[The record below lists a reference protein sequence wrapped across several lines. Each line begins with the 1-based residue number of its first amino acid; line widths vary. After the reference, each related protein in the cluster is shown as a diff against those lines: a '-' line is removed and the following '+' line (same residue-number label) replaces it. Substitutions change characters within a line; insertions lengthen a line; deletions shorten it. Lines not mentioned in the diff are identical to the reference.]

1 LNDAYHGGCRGQ
13 ASKKAFS
20 GNDNMRTGRCSA
32 KLPAMLV
39 AIVVVFI
46 CPAAAQIQVTSASP
60 DAAPQGT
67 LNLNVTISGSGFKKG
82 ATAQWFITGTNNTG
96 GVTVNSTSFN
106 GSNKLTANISVASD
120 ATISGF
126 DVIVKNTDGRTGKGT
141 DTFVVTEKGTPIGCS
156 TTGTP
161 NGFSLAAVLN
171 PVQLNGTALI
181 TTLRLGNAIRVRSLD
196 LNRDGIV
203 DSLAAF
209 VASGAGSGS
218 IPGTYIFF
226 LDPSTGTVQAT
237 NPVTGA
243 AWQNPLQV
251 LSGVRA
257 TQAAAGDVNGDGVP
271 DFVMGGIDNTAYLF
285 VGRVSGGAYSPTY
298 TAYQVTPPPGAPSGW
313 SISVAMGDLDGD
325 GADEI
330 AIGALPGKRES
341 NIPAVFIF
349 KYAGAVNF
357 FEQIQDPTSNQG
369 SNFAGS
375 IAIGNIDGTYGNELA
390 VGAKAANTTGLVY
403 VFPYPASQANYFTVS
418 GAGPNFGE
426 ALGIADVNVDG
437 SPDLV
442 VITGAQFNKSD
453 SSAQALVFSG
463 PVHPAAGYS
472 NQLLPATGLSY
483 SWGAPNSDV
492 GEMISAG
499 VVAVGAPNATEG
511 NGCGGIQGG
520 VGAVHLFTSPFNSSQ
535 QPNYVFEP
543 PTLAGS
549 TAFEFGYGVGVVPGF
564 PFILVGAHFQ
574 QVGVTSNAGQVYVYK
589 SSN

>member
-1 LNDAYHGGCRGQ
+1 MFVAI
-13 ASKKAFS
+13 AAVFFV
-20 GNDNMRTGRCSA
+20 
-32 KLPAMLV
+32 LPAT
-39 AIVVVFI
+39 
-46 CPAAAQIQVTSASP
+46 AQIQVTSTSP

-67 LNLNVTISGSGFKKG
+67 TNLNVTISGSGFKKG

-96 GVTVNSTSFN
+96 GVMVNSTAFN

-141 DTFVVTEKGTPIGCS
+141 DTFVVTEKGTPVGCS
-156 TTGTP
+156 TSGTP
-161 NGFSLAAVLN
+161 NGFTLATILN
-171 PVQLNGTALI
+171 PVQLNGAALI
-181 TTLRLGNAIRVRSLD
+181 STLRIGNAIRVRPLD

-203 DSLAAF
+203 DTLAAF

-218 IPGTYIFF
+218 VPGTYIFL
-226 LDPSTGTVQAT
+226 LDPATGTVQPT
-237 NPVTGA
+237 NPVTGTT
-243 AWQNPLQV
+243 WQNPLQV
-251 LSGVRA
+251 FSGVRA

-271 DFVMGGIDNTAYLF
+271 DFVMGGIDGTAYLF
-285 VGRVSGGAYSPTY
+285 VGRVSGGSYSPTY

-313 SISVAMGDLDGD
+313 STSVAMGDLDSD

-357 FEQIQDPTSNQG
+357 FETIQDPTGVQS

-375 IAIGNIDGTYGNELA
+375 VAIGNVDGKYGNELV
-390 VGAKAANTTGLVY
+390 VGAKGANTNGLVY
-403 VFPYPASQANYFTVS
+403 VFPYPVSQSSYFTVS
-418 GAGPNFGE
+418 GIGPNFGE
-426 ALGIADVNVDG
+426 GLGIADVNVDG

-442 VITGAQFNKSD
+442 IITGAQFNKSD
-453 SSAQALVFSG
+453 GSAQALVFSG
-463 PVHPAAGYS
+463 PVYPGSGYS
-472 NQLLPATGLSY
+472 NQLLPATGLAY

-520 VGAVHLFTSPFNSSQ
+520 VGAVHLFTSPFASSQ

-549 TAFEFGYGVGVVPGF
+549 SQFEFGYGVGVVPGY
-564 PFILVGAHFQ
+564 PFILIGAHFQ
-574 QVGVTSNAGQVYVYK
+574 DVGTTGSAGQVYVYK